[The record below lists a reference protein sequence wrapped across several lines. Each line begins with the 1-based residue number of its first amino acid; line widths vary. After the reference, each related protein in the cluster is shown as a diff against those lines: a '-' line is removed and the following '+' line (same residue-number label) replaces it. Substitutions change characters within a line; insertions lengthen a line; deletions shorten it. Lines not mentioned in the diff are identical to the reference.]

1 MRRRA
6 SGGKRWYYFGI
17 TAFLLIAG
25 GTFVWWQ
32 SSQRFHLRYET
43 ATASRGAVIRTVTAT
58 GTVNPKLSIIV
69 GTAVS
74 GIIQALYCDY
84 NTVVKTGQ
92 ICAKIDPRVYQAAVD
107 QDLAKLAVDR
117 AGLAKDQAT
126 FRYATITYQRDL
138 KLLQQLSI
146 SPDATDAARATFE
159 AGRAQ
164 VALDKAQIQ
173 ADQATLDAARV
184 NLDYTN
190 IVSPVNGVVVSRNV
204 TVGQTVA
211 ASFQTPTLF
220 LIATDLTAMQVDT
233 NVAEGDIGAVRDGE
247 MVDFTVLAFPDR
259 VFHGVV
265 AQVRQSPQTVQN
277 VVTYDVVVDV
287 GNSDLALKP
296 GMTASVQ
303 IVTARRANVI
313 RVPDQALQYAPAGA
327 PTSTG
332 ARLWVL
338 HANKPEPVPVK
349 TGLDDDVYTEIL
361 GDTVQPGESV
371 IIGDRPPSRP

>member
-1 MRRRA
+1 
-6 SGGKRWYYFGI
+6 
-17 TAFLLIAG
+17 
-25 GTFVWWQ
+25 
-32 SSQRFHLRYET
+32 
-43 ATASRGAVIRTVTAT
+43 
-58 GTVNPKLSIIV
+58 
-69 GTAVS
+69 
-74 GIIQALYCDY
+74 
-84 NTVVKTGQ
+84 
-92 ICAKIDPRVYQAAVD
+92 
-107 QDLAKLAVDR
+107 
-117 AGLAKDQAT
+117 
-126 FRYATITYQRDL
+126 
-138 KLLQQLSI
+138 
-146 SPDATDAARATFE
+146 
-159 AGRAQ
+159 
-164 VALDKAQIQ
+164 
-173 ADQATLDAARV
+173 
-184 NLDYTN
+184 
-190 IVSPVNGVVVSRNV
+190 
-204 TVGQTVA
+204 
-211 ASFQTPTLF
+211 
-220 LIATDLTAMQVDT
+220 
-233 NVAEGDIGAVRDGE
+233 

-361 GDTVQPGESV
+361 GDAVQPGESV